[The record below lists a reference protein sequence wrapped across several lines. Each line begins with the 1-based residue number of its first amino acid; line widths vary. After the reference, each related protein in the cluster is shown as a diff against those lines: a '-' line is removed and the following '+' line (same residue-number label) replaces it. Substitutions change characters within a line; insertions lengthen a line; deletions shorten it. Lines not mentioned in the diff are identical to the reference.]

1 MLGAVR
7 ESEEKL
13 ARLRKGKKTAFS
25 LFGSSAS
32 AADEAKDAS
41 RIRAQMELDVRAFRE
56 EARALAGDV
65 DASEAMRELEL
76 AVGQDAASA

>member
-1 MLGAVR
+1 MR

-32 AADEAKDAS
+32 AADEAKDAA
-41 RIRAQMELDVRAFRE
+41 RIRAQMELDVLAFKD
-56 EARALAGDV
+56 EASALGVDV
-65 DASEAMRELEL
+65 TSSEALQELVN
-76 AVGQDAASA
+76 AVGQEAEGTAAAA